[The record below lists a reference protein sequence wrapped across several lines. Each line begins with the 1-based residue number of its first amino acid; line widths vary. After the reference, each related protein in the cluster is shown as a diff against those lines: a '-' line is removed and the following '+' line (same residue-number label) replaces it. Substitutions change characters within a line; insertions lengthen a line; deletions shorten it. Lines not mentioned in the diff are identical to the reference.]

1 MVREIEDLKEKIF
14 MCREEYKAL
23 YIEKNKL
30 HRKLEKAGKS
40 IYTFFR
46 GVQWLS
52 GRVLDLRPRGHR
64 FKPHRVTALWSL
76 SKTHLS

>member
-40 IYTFFR
+40 LYILCHIEATFTILHT
-46 GVQWLS
+46 V
-52 GRVLDLRPRGHR
+52 
-64 FKPHRVTALWSL
+64 KPV
-76 SKTHLS
+76 

>member
-40 IYTFFR
+40 MYTLR
-46 GVQWLS
+46 YIDSPLTTLHSGWL
-52 GRVLDLRPRGHR
+52 
-64 FKPHRVTALWSL
+64 KII
-76 SKTHLS
+76 

>member
-40 IYTFFR
+40 MCTLCYIEKTFTMCHTSR
-46 GVQWLS
+46 
-52 GRVLDLRPRGHR
+52 
-64 FKPHRVTALWSL
+64 
-76 SKTHLS
+76 